1 MISEYLAGVA
11 IPRLV
16 MLRYLVWR
24 LLFEACNIRRLFGQ
38 GSGTVQ
44 YLAFGANL
52 SDAVMRERR
61 IAPLAM
67 RHFTLRDYRLRFDHP
82 APWAGCGYASA
93 EYAPGE
99 LVHGF
104 LYTLS
109 VRDAARM
116 DFYEVVPVVNRYRRT
131 WVEQDGETVYFY
143 QTNRSTPNLKPIAEY
158 LGYIVDGLES
168 HTDASD
174 EYRAAMAATATGVP
188 GIMVS
193 SYLWEQPVNRGG
205 WIRTVIGTYQKMAL
219 IVFLKVIYR
228 YSLTAWII
236 RF

>member
-1 MISEYLAGVA
+1 
-11 IPRLV
+11 

-24 LLFEACNIRRLFGQ
+24 LLFEACNIRRLLGH
-38 GSGTVQ
+38 GSETVQ

-52 SDAVMRERR
+52 SDAVMRKRR
-61 IAPLAM
+61 ITPLAM
-67 RHFTLRDYRLRFDHP
+67 RHFTLRDYGLRFDHP

-99 LVHGF
+99 SVHGF

-109 VRDAARM
+109 ARDAARM

-131 WVEQDGETVYFY
+131 WVDQDGETVYFY
-143 QTNRSTPNLKPIAEY
+143 QTNRSTPNLKPTAEY
-158 LGYIVDGLES
+158 LGYIVNGLET
-168 HTDASD
+168 HPDASD
-174 EYRAAMAATATGVP
+174 EYRAAMVATVTGVP

-193 SYLWEQPVNRGG
+193 SYLWEQPESRRG
-205 WIRTVIGTYQKMAL
+205 WRRAAIGIYQKMAL
-219 IVFLKVIYR
+219 VVFLKVIYR

-236 RF
+236 RV